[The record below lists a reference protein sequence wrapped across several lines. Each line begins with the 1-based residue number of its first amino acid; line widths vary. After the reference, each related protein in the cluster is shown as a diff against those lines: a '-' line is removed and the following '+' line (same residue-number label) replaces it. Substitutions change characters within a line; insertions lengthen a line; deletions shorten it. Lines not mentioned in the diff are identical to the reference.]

1 MTNPF
6 RGLRSVVFGLLAI
19 LSLAGC
25 AQSPFSGYTQAGRA
39 TAQAVE
45 TAAAQQRVLYSPVAS
60 AQIAVVQNP
69 DINGG
74 RLSAAAE
81 MKIQQYN
88 ISCQKQVSPQL
99 AGPVQSVV
107 GGAVPYAAAGFVGT
121 GVGAHAAFGT
131 AASVATYGVYGGL
144 AELGLGG
151 INGALTGS
159 YAMASAIGTCTRD
172 FWDDVVHTNPLFAGA
187 HVEVVYYG
195 KRWFGSAP
203 PALRGAVANNTPQA
217 ANDNVR
223 EDRVVRPSGVYRPTS
238 LTSASGSPRYVRV
251 PPASD
256 LPNPN
261 EVLHRAGI
269 R

>member
-1 MTNPF
+1 MDTL
-6 RGLRSVVFGLLAI
+6 RGLRSIAFVFFAI

-25 AQSPFSGYTQAGRA
+25 AQSPFSGYDQAAPQTERA
-39 TAQAVE
+39 IA
-45 TAAAQQRVLYSPVAS
+45 TAAAHQQVFYSPDAS

-88 ISCQKQVSPQL
+88 ISCQRQVSPQM
-99 AGPVQSVV
+99 AGPVQSAV
-107 GGAVPYAAAGFVGT
+107 GSAIPYGVAGFVGT
-121 GVGAHAAFGT
+121 GVGAHVAFGA
-131 AASVATYGVYGGL
+131 AASVATYGAYGGL
-144 AELGLGG
+144 TELGLGG

-195 KRWFGSAP
+195 KRWGGSAP
-203 PALRGAVANNTPQA
+203 PALHVGV
-217 ANDNVR
+217 NDNA
-223 EDRVVRPSGVYRPTS
+223 VRPTPVYNPTS
-238 LTSASGSPRYVRV
+238 LFTGQTPRYMRM
-251 PPASD
+251 PPARD
-256 LPNPN
+256 LPGPGM
-261 EVLHRAGI
+261 VLRRAGI
-269 R
+269 HQ